1 MSDKVYS
8 FKVPAEQEKFI
19 QEEAKRIKKSTS
31 VVLRELVEKGRNE
44 KKKIEPTQKLNNEQQ
59 ELFQKQI
66 EYLTSNVT
74 SLRFEVKML
83 YVLKYGKERARELRI
98 RADELG
104 AKKLLEIDPGQVDF
118 NNSEEI

>member
-1 MSDKVYS
+1 MIKQKGIKMSGKIYS
-8 FKVPAEQEKFI
+8 VQVSEIGEKFI

-44 KKKIEPTQKLNNEQQ
+44 QKMNEQLEAIKKLTIEQ
-59 ELFQKQI
+59 QGLFQAQI

-83 YVLKYGKERARELRI
+83 YLLKYGKERAHELRLK
-98 RADELG
+98 ADELG
-104 AKKLLEIDPGQVDF
+104 AKKLLEIKT
-118 NNSEEI
+118 